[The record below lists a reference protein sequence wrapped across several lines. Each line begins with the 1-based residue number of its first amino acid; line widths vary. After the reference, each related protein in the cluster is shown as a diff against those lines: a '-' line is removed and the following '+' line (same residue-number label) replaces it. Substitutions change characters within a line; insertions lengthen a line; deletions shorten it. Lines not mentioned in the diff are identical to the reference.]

1 MLLGW
6 SRLLILF
13 LFLLWAS
20 FIRYHEAF
28 VCGVENVHDPLQ
40 HRVVLPL
47 VLLANQLDVPQL
59 SKIEVSLLLQVFHSK
74 LQYIDLHKILE
85 RVRHLEFIH
94 QQHIRLNLQPKR
106 RLVSHQIL

>member
-1 MLLGW
+1 MYFLLGGKMARKHPQV
-6 SRLLILF
+6 ST
-13 LFLLWAS
+13 
-20 FIRYHEAF
+20 Y
-28 VCGVENVHDPLQ
+28 VCGVENVHDPLAAQ
-40 HRVVLPL
+40 GCSPL

-85 RVRHLEFIH
+85 RVRHLEFRH
-94 QQHIRLNLQPKR
+94 QQHIRLNLQPER

>member
-13 LFLLWAS
+13 LFLLWAP

-28 VCGVENVHDPLQ
+28 VCGIENVHDPLQ

-74 LQYIDLHKILE
+74 RQYIDLLHQFRGCLLSVYGHVVPWLHCLE
-85 RVRHLEFIH
+85 ESES
-94 QQHIRLNLQPKR
+94 P
-106 RLVSHQIL
+106 S